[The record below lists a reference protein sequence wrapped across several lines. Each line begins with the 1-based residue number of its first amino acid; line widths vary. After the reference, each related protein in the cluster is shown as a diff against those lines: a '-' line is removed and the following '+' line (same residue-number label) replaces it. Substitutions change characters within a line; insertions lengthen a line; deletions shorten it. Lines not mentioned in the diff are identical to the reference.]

1 MGILFWFIC
10 SFSLSAQP
18 AVDSSRLSGMLA
30 KPLAVVLQRSGL
42 SANVA
47 VHEVE
52 GVLRKGAHWTL
63 YFIFGCL
70 MFFFMRT
77 IWGTQVNIK
86 LWVLLV
92 LVGVAIAALDEFHQ
106 FFVAGR
112 SAQWKDVVLDSVGT
126 IMGLVWCIWLR
137 ENEEERSE

>member
-1 MGILFWFIC
+1 M
-10 SFSLSAQP
+10 
-18 AVDSSRLSGMLA
+18 
-30 KPLAVVLQRSGL
+30 KVLVTGGAGYIGSHTVRALLQAG
-42 SANVA
+42 
-47 VHEVE
+47 HEVE

-70 MFFFMRT
+70 LFFFART
-77 IWGTQVNIK
+77 VWGAQINVK
-86 LWVLLV
+86 MWAWLV
-92 LVGVAIAALDEFHQ
+92 LVGGVAAVLDEFHQ

-112 SAQWKDVVLDSVGT
+112 SAQWNDVILDSVGT